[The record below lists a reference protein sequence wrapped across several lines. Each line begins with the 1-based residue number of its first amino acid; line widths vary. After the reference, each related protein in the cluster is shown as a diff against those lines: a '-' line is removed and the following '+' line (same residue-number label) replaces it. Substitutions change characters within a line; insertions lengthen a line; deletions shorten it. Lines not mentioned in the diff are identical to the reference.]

1 MTVVRLAMLFFIIG
15 RRALNSILHR
25 WEKNYHFSTKKKM
38 YNYVDFFYLQF
49 LIWSQMYSVFAYNY
63 FLLFKPRN
71 EISDFFLSMKWSIYS
86 RRIII
91 ERRFGFTS
99 LTCFL
104 NISYRNSHLPIFL
117 ISLQLPTDSCYDSK
131 TYF

>member
-1 MTVVRLAMLFFIIG
+1 MSGWPCYFSSLGEELLTQYYIA
-15 RRALNSILHR
+15 
-25 WEKNYHFSTKKKM
+25 EQKNYHFSTKKKM

-71 EISDFFLSMKWSIYS
+71 EISDFFLSMKRSIYS